1 MFFKFYHQPTK
12 VRAKK
17 LNKNK
22 IAKVDKKIVAIDF
35 PVCLNCIYDKK
46 NKPKDVFRKYIAG
59 FGDGTGTATVYFLN
73 FSSFLGFLKT
83 ILSKYIL

>member
-1 MFFKFYHQPTK
+1 MFFKFNHQPTK

-22 IAKVDKKIVAIDF
+22 IAKVDKKIVVIDF

-46 NKPKDVFRKYIAG
+46 NKPKDVIKKYIAG
-59 FGDGTGTATVYFLN
+59 ISPSIADIT
-73 FSSFLGFLKT
+73 S
-83 ILSKYIL
+83 